1 MTWFSVDDRLPTGF
15 IQVLVLDSQEGYHVA
30 TYSTESHQW
39 FGTDNYHLYN
49 VTRWMIIPEYNSN
62 P

>member
-1 MTWFSVDDRLPTGF
+1 MTWFSVDDKLPNNF
-15 IQVLVLDSQEGYHVA
+15 VQVLVLDSLEGYHVA
-30 TYSTESHQW
+30 VYSEESHQW

-49 VTRWMIIPEYNSN
+49 VTRWMPIPEYNSN